1 MPYLLD
7 ANVFIQASRLHYG
20 MDFCPAFWDWLREQ
34 HEAGKVFSI
43 EKIAD
48 ELAAGTD
55 ELSRWAAQRGSAFFL
70 RPILRCLGHSARLA
84 SGSRTRTIGRQP

>member
-34 HEAGKVFSI
+34 HEAERVFSI

-55 ELSRWAAQRGSAFFL
+55 ELSQWAEQRGRAFFFH
-70 RPILRCLGHSARLA
+70 PILRCLEHSA
-84 SGSRTRTIGRQP
+84 Q